1 MEPYEG
7 DGLFKDYFLS
17 FSDQKG
23 KKKKKDNYFSEQLG
37 GTQGSFFVLRCKE
50 VDR

>member
-23 KKKKKDNYFSEQLG
+23 KKKKKTIISVSSWEERRAVFL
-37 GTQGSFFVLRCKE
+37 F
-50 VDR
+50 